1 MAVRLSVHEHAA
13 IAAALAMEFGR
24 ELSSFPE
31 LVEAWEDDAAGHDV
45 QAFNR
50 HFDLSF
56 SAEPLAGREVRS
68 KACDVLPNTYG
79 DTLFMTVG
87 PNSLNLLRVEFMGG
101 QAPRSEYASYADQIL
116 PWLREHVS
124 KCEGMAALDP
134 LWDELQRCTE
144 NTSLFHMLRLM
155 IVGERLCFFGQV
167 GARTSVRTMHEAWNV
182 RESDRQLSIRIA
194 ENRAIAVDGFAPV
207 RVIRD
212 RKRHWA
218 REPTGGTDATQS

>member
-1 MAVRLSVHEHAA
+1 VTSFQLGSDNNVAVSLSVHEHAA
-13 IAAALAMEFGR
+13 IAAAFALEFGR

-50 HFDLSF
+50 HSDLSF
-56 SAEPLAGREVRS
+56 SAEPLVGREVRS

-79 DTLFMTVG
+79 DTLFMTVE

-124 KCEGMAALDP
+124 KCEGMAVKEWRHSIP
-134 LWDELQRCTE
+134 FG
-144 NTSLFHMLRLM
+144 TSCNNAPRMLPFST
-155 IVGERLCFFGQV
+155 CC
-167 GARTSVRTMHEAWNV
+167 A
-182 RESDRQLSIRIA
+182 
-194 ENRAIAVDGFAPV
+194 
-207 RVIRD
+207 
-212 RKRHWA
+212 
-218 REPTGGTDATQS
+218 